1 MTTQYIVKM
10 GYDMWNMYYKSVQT
24 RLQNARRYQETKK
37 HELVPTTRW
46 TTIAEWVEDEGE
58 YEEGPESLMNLQ
70 VTLASKQMNLPVEQV
85 QKFFRIK
92 EDYREDED
100 YEE

>member
-1 MTTQYIVKM
+1 MKYV
-10 GYDMWNMYYKSVQT
+10 
-24 RLQNARRYQETKK
+24 LQKRSDSTAECQKVSGDKEAWTS
-37 HELVPTTRW
+37 PTTRW

>member
-1 MTTQYIVKM
+1 
-10 GYDMWNMYYKSVQT
+10 MYYKSVQT
-24 RLQNARRYQETKK
+24 RLQNARRYKETKK

-58 YEEGPESLMNLQ
+58 YEEGPESLLKLQ
-70 VTLASKQMNLPVEQV
+70 VTLASVQMNLPVEQV
-85 QKFFRIK
+85 QKFFRLK

>member
-1 MTTQYIVKM
+1 
-10 GYDMWNMYYKSVQT
+10 MYHKLVQT
-24 RLQNARRYQETKK
+24 RLQSSGRCKETKK
-37 HELVPTTRW
+37 FELVKTSRW
-46 TTIAEWVEDEGE
+46 TTIASWSECEGE